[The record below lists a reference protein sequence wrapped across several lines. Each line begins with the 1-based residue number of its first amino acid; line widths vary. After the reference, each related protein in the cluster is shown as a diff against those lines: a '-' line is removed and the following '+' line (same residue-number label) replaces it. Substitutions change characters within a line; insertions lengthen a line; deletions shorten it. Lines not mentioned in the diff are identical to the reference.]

1 MSDLNLK
8 ITADTKD
15 VEAKLQALRE
25 SVYGI
30 GYKAQDTAKKL
41 NDTSKSAKELGDTSK
56 KASGDVDKASK
67 STKDLGNK
75 SKNAKDKIDELSK
88 SFKQLMSVLGKF
100 SIFVGASKIVQSSLQ
115 GIIDV
120 IETVNLFNVAMGN
133 YAEQTGIKLNAIGD
147 SAGLDPNLLL
157 QATGNYM
164 LLARSMGVTEKN
176 SNTLATSIVQ
186 LAMDISSL
194 YNVDFDKVME
204 NLRSG
209 LLGQTR
215 VIYQYGIDIGVAA
228 LKQEALRLG
237 IEKSVNTM
245 TQSEK
250 MYLRY
255 SIMINRSALAQGDF
269 AKTIETP
276 ANQLKILNQ
285 QLKLLA
291 KSLGSLIINAIGNV
305 LPYINGFV
313 MALRIVISTI
323 AGLLGFEMPKF
334 ENTENGFAGAVD
346 ESENLGDSI
355 DDNISGVQK
364 LEKEI
369 KNLTVGFDELN
380 VLPDTTQDTGSS
392 GSVSG
397 GSSMSGSIPLPDL
410 TSYESQLEKVRM
422 KATEIRDKILDWLGI
437 TREVDEVTGE
447 VTYKLKDGYT
457 RLEFILDIVKVIGG
471 AFLAWKLGETFVSAF
486 TSVKNGLNWLSD
498 TIPLVRE
505 KFNALSTVIVA
516 LPSNLSK
523 AFKDLPKNFNN
534 LVIVGDVLL
543 GKFAKTFGATLMILG
558 AIIYIKTRLEYL
570 TEQSESFRIGWER
583 VKEVFSAVKDVVV
596 DIGTKLKDKIIDRT
610 TSGLEKIK
618 NRLAELLPDSVK
630 EPVIKF
636 FDNMIDK
643 IKNADIDFGAFI
655 GTLAGIALLFTPAQP
670 LGIAILAFE
679 FIAWLIKKLG
689 EISPETWNAFKQSVS
704 DMWDKVEPI
713 VDLVL
718 EKIAGIIDLFIELAD
733 AAIKTLGPIIVT
745 VWKEMIQPTMSTSWK
760 YIKDMVGNLFDTF
773 KGLMDFLI
781 GTFSGDWSRCFTG
794 LANICK
800 SIFNGIITIVE
811 QSINSLINIVNWVIK
826 QVNKI
831 KLPDWLGGAGFNF
844 NTIEKVELKRLEIVD
859 YKTQVENE
867 LSAIQSPQL
876 VTNSNLLSNYAS
888 SARSMTPTQQAS
900 ITSRSVSGNTQSAN
914 NQPQDIVVNLTAKLD
929 GDTIYKQMQ
938 KIKASRGIDFGNPAF
953 AR

>member
-30 GYKAQDTAKKL
+30 GYKAQDTTKKL

-88 SFKQLMSVLGKF
+88 SFKQLISVLGKF
-100 SIFVGASKIVQSSLQ
+100 SVFVTASKIVKSSLQ
-115 GIIDV
+115 EIIDV

-147 SAGLDPNLLL
+147 SSGLDPNLLL

-176 SNTLATSIVQ
+176 SNTLATSMVQ

-194 YNVDFDKVME
+194 HNVDFDKVME

-237 IEKSVNTM
+237 IEKNVNTM
-245 TQSEK
+245 TQAEK

-255 SIMINRSALAQGDF
+255 SIMVNRSALAHGDF

-313 MALRIVISTI
+313 MALRVVIATI

-437 TREVDEVTGE
+437 TREVDEATGE

-471 AFLAWKLGETFVSAF
+471 AFLAWKLGEAFVSAF

-498 TIPLVRE
+498 TIPLIRE
-505 KFNALSTVIVA
+505 KFNALSTVIVG
-516 LPSNLSK
+516 LPDKFTK
-523 AFKDLPKNFNN
+523 AFKDLPTTFSN
-534 LVIVGDVLL
+534 LSKKASLIVTPFGSVLL
-543 GKFAKTFGATLMILG
+543 AVAMISAGLVYINARIDYLM
-558 AIIYIKTRLEYL
+558 EN
-570 TEQSESFRIGWER
+570 SESFRTGWER
-583 VKEVFSAVKDVVV
+583 IKEVFSAVKEVVV
-596 DIGTKLKDKIIDRT
+596 DIGNKLKDKIIDKT
-610 TSGLEKIK
+610 TSGLERIK
-618 NRLAELLPDSVK
+618 NTLAEILPDSVK

-643 IKNADIDFGAFI
+643 IRTSDVDFGAFI
-655 GTLAGIALLFTPAQP
+655 GTLTGIALLFTPAQP

-689 EISPETWNAFKQSVS
+689 EISPETWNSFKQSVS
-704 DMWDKVEPI
+704 DMWTKVEPI
-713 VDLVL
+713 VDTIVD
-718 EKIAGIIDLFIELAD
+718 KTAGIIDLFFELAD
-733 AAIKTLGPIIVT
+733 AVAKTVGPIIVEI
-745 VWKEMIQPTMSTSWK
+745 WNEMIKPAMSTSWK
-760 YIKDMVGNLFDTF
+760 FIKDMVNDLSDAFG
-773 KGLMDFLI
+773 GLMDFLI
-781 GTFSGDWSRCFTG
+781 GAFSGNWGRCFTG
-794 LANICK
+794 LANMCK
-800 SIFNGIITIVE
+800 SAFNGIVSIVE
-811 QSINSLINIVNWVIK
+811 QSINGLINIANWVIK
-826 QVNKI
+826 QINKLH
-831 KLPDWLGGAGFNF
+831 LPKWLGGAGFNF
-844 NTIEKVELKRLEIVD
+844 STIDQVELKKLEIVD

-867 LSAIQSPQL
+867 LSAMQSPQL
-876 VTNSNLLSNYAS
+876 VTNANLLSNYSS
-888 SARSMTPTQQAS
+888 SARSMTQTQQAS
-900 ITSRSVSGNTQSAN
+900 ITSRSASGNTQSAN
-914 NQPQDIVVNLTAKLD
+914 NQQQDIVVNLTAKLD